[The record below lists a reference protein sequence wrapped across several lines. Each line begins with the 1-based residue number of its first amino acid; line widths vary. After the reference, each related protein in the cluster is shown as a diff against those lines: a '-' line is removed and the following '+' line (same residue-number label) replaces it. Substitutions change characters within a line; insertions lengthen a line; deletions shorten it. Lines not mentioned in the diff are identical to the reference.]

1 MPSRWCAGTHNPPR
15 WPAIWASLQV
25 VIGALGAAG
34 RGGPTAQQ
42 TEHGDGLSE
51 IMDDADGNL
60 DSVALVGAT
69 GQDFFV
75 TQERAGFRDA

>member
-1 MPSRWCAGTHNPPR
+1 
-15 WPAIWASLQV
+15 
-25 VIGALGAAG
+25 
-34 RGGPTAQQ
+34 
-42 TEHGDGLSE
+42 
-51 IMDDADGNL
+51 MDDADGNL